1 MKRSV
6 QALFFVFLI
15 SLILSL
21 LLFGILDTVSPA
33 RGYVVL
39 ISIMNIIGAIASMLI
54 ASGVDTDDA

>member
-21 LLFGILDTVSPA
+21 LLLGILDTVSPA